1 VLDVR
6 VKVGEMVNAGDP
18 LLVLSAMKMETVV
31 AAPVSGK
38 IKSLHANVGDNM
50 LGGDLIVE
58 IDESGEK
65 E

>member
-1 VLDVR
+1 
-6 VKVGEMVNAGDP
+6 
-18 LLVLSAMKMETVV
+18 MKMKTVV

-50 LGGDLIVE
+50 LDGDLIVE
-58 IDESGEK
+58 IDESGDK